1 MPKIKGNLTLI
12 LEGEYTMISLTYKV
26 RDDVVILPQ
35 VMVNLNMALTQYN
48 SEDNALVLME
58 TPTVIQIYNV

>member
-1 MPKIKGNLTLI
+1 
-12 LEGEYTMISLTYKV
+12 MISLTYKV